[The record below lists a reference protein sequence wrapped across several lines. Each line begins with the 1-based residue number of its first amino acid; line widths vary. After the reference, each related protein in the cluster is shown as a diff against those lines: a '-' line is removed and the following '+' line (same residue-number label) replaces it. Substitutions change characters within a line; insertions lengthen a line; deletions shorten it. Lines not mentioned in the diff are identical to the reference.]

1 MTRADADQ
9 GEWGRADSWLPTS
22 AVPVGP
28 RLALTLLAV
37 TAIGLLAFTW
47 PLFVDSGAAVLA
59 SPTGHSATAP
69 LILGVVLA
77 LALVVTLMAISDG
90 GMDVRAVAL
99 LGLLSAVG
107 ALIRPIAAGTG
118 GVETVFILLV
128 LGGRVFGPG
137 FGFLLGVSTLFSSA
151 LLTGGVGPWLPFQML
166 AAGWVGLGA
175 GLLPRRVGTRGTR
188 GSRVGELALLAT
200 YGAVSS
206 VAFGVLLNLSFWPF
220 VAGMGTE
227 ISFVPGDPL
236 GANLARFASYSIIT
250 SLPWDLTRA
259 LTTAAGVLVL
269 GHPVLVT
276 LRRAAKRAVFV
287 DPPRSPGDPAAAQRS
302 STT

>member
-1 MTRADADQ
+1 MSAAPTHR
-9 GEWGRADSWLPTS
+9 EWGRADSWQADA

-28 RLALTLLAV
+28 RLSLALVAV
-37 TAIGLLAFTW
+37 TVIGLLAFTW
-47 PLFVDSGAAVLA
+47 PLLISPGAPVLA
-59 SPTGHSATAP
+59 SPAGQAASAP
-69 LILGVVLA
+69 LVLGVVLA
-77 LALVVTLMAISDG
+77 VSLLVTLIAVSEG

-107 ALIRPIAAGTG
+107 ALIRPLAAGTG

-151 LLTGGVGPWLPFQML
+151 LLTGGVGPWLPYQML

-175 GLLPRRVGTRGTR
+175 GLLPGRRRPVGRGW
-188 GSRVGELALLAT
+188 ELALLAG

-206 VAFGVLLNLSFWPF
+206 VVFGVLLNLAFWPF
-220 VAGMGTE
+220 LAGLGTD
-227 ISFVPGDPL
+227 ISFLPGDPVP
-236 GANLARFASYSIIT
+236 ANLARFASYSVIT

-259 LTTAAGVLVL
+259 LTTALGVAIL
-269 GHPVLVT
+269 GRPVLLT
-276 LRRAAKRAVFV
+276 LRRAARRAVFLEE
-287 DPPRSPGDPAAAQRS
+287 PQ
-302 STT
+302 

>member
-1 MTRADADQ
+1 MTRAGAGQ

-28 RLALTLLAV
+28 RLALTLRAGPA
-37 TAIGLLAFTW
+37 TGLLALTG
-47 PLFVDSGAAVLA
+47 PRFVASGAAVLP
-59 SPTGHSATAP
+59 SPTGRSAPAP

-77 LALVVTLMAISDG
+77 LSLVVTLMAISDG

-151 LLTGGVGPWLPFQML
+151 LLTGGGGPWLPFQML
-166 AAGWVGLGA
+166 AAGWVGLGG
-175 GLLPRRVGTRGTR
+175 GLLARRVGRRGTR
-188 GSRVGELALLAT
+188 GSPG
-200 YGAVSS
+200 G
-206 VAFGVLLNLSFWPF
+206 
-220 VAGMGTE
+220 GT
-227 ISFVPGDPL
+227 
-236 GANLARFASYSIIT
+236 
-250 SLPWDLTRA
+250 
-259 LTTAAGVLVL
+259 
-269 GHPVLVT
+269 
-276 LRRAAKRAVFV
+276 
-287 DPPRSPGDPAAAQRS
+287 
-302 STT
+302 